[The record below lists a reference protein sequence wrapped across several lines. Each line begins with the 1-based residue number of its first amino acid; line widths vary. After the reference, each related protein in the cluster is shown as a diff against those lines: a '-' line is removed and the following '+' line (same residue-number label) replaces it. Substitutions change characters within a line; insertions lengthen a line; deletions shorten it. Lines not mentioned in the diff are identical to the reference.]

1 MKIAAAFLSLLAI
14 PALALAQSAAPPQAA
29 PAAGTSPIGSE
40 KLHVS
45 IDFMAAYG
53 HDAANAPLGMEKQG
67 RVGYAIVGL
76 TGRLTPKISY
86 RIAINPVNE
95 VVPLPGCGEES
106 FFYPNDVNLLYTEGP
121 VVPCDVK
128 QGNRRVDMYRGI
140 AYDTIDQQGALR
152 EGYVTF
158 DITPSVHA
166 MFGRFILEK
175 GFGVE
180 EAGSF
185 TGKDATMIQ
194 RINAEANFGLQIS
207 YDWQRDARR
216 VLRLNAAGV
225 LGEGNRWQ
233 DYDYYY
239 FQDNSLDANS
249 ALTFVGSATYT
260 PDDKLD
266 VRAAFKAGFTGSKVE
281 RLPSYFASKRNDGAV
296 VISGQYKFLPR
307 VRAMGEIARYTWGP
321 TKSSAEMLGVDP
333 EPIHKSGYWIGVEAA
348 HQFRPGLVVGGS
360 LTREEIDRAD
370 SLIKVLAAENFFG
383 VVEGKTDRMTVV
395 RLFVDLSDCVR
406 LGYYFNDV
414 SNPYP
419 WVSGS
424 YPVEGPQAFQGK
436 SMDRWGLVVRFR
448 ARY

>member
-1 MKIAAAFLSLLAI
+1 MKITAALLYLLAA
-14 PALALAQSAAPPQAA
+14 PAIALAQSAPPPQTA

-45 IDFMAAYG
+45 VDFMAAYG

-76 TGRLTPKISY
+76 SGRLSPRISY

-95 VVPLPGCGEES
+95 VVPLPGCGEPT
-106 FFYPNDVNLLYTEGP
+106 FFYPNDVELLYTQGP
-121 VVPCDVK
+121 PVQCDAK

-158 DITPSVHA
+158 DLTSSLHA
-166 MFGRFILEK
+166 TFGRFILPK

-194 RINAEANFGLQIS
+194 RINAEANFGLQLT
-207 YDWQRDARR
+207 YDWEREGRR
-216 VLRLNAAGV
+216 MLRFNAAGV

-239 FQDNSLDANS
+239 FVDNSLDANS
-249 ALTFVGSATYT
+249 ALTFVGSAIYT

-266 VRAAFKAGFTGSKVE
+266 VRATVKAGFTGSKVE
-281 RLPSYFASKRNDGAV
+281 RLPSYWASKRNDGAV

-307 VRAMGEIARYTWGP
+307 VRAMAEVARYTWGP
-321 TKSSAEMLGVDP
+321 TETSAELLGVDT
-333 EPIHKSGYWIGVEAA
+333 EPIHKSGYWFGVEAA
-348 HQFRPGLVVGGS
+348 HPLRSNLVVGGS
-360 LTREEIDRAD
+360 VTREEIDRAD
-370 SLIKVLAAENFFG
+370 SLIKLLAAEGFFG
-383 VVEGKTDRMTVV
+383 VVEGKKDRMTVMRV
-395 RLFVDLSDCVR
+395 FFDFNDVVR
-406 LGYYFNDV
+406 LGYYFNAV

-419 WVSGS
+419 WVSGM
-424 YPVEGPQAFQGK
+424 YPVEGPQAFQGRGL
-436 SMDRWGLVVRFR
+436 DRWGLVVRFR
-448 ARY
+448 ANY